1 MPTDQLRFDPDV
13 FHARRVALAAAMG
26 DAPVLLMGHRRQPRN
41 YLANPQPFRQDSTFL
56 YYTGVEEAG
65 AACVIGAGGH
75 TTLYL
80 PERTAADA
88 LWHGTLPTLSEV
100 AATCGAE
107 EGRPIG
113 ELAPGDYAALPVA
126 EPGANAEASRLCGRA
141 LDPSDPLGSSDRTLL
156 DAVIAQ
162 RLTRDWDEVLA
173 MRWACFASK
182 EAHVA
187 AMEATRPGVTD
198 SAIQALIEGVFAL
211 HGMPTA
217 YPSIVTARGEV
228 LHGHATGQALQRGD
242 LLLVDAGAEG
252 PHGYASDITRTWPVS
267 GSFTARQAD
276 VYDAVLAANLAGIET
291 VGPGVAYRDVHFAAC
306 RVLAQALKDWGLLRG
321 DVDGLVEQGA
331 HAVFFPHGVGHL
343 IGLDVHDMELF
354 GDHALYAPQR
364 TRSDQFGLGYLRLN
378 RDLEPGMVVTVEPGL
393 YWSPAILADASLR
406 ARLGD
411 AVEWVV
417 AEQWVGLG
425 GVRIED
431 DVLVTEDG
439 FDVLS
444 EATPKGRAEIEEIVG
459 SGLPPRDR
467 MAPQVAKCQLPEVGV
482 RA

>member
-1 MPTDQLRFDPDV
+1 MTSAQHRFEPSVFADRRRRLAQLV
-13 FHARRVALAAAMG
+13 G
-26 DAPVLLMGHRRQPRN
+26 DRPVLLMGHRQSPRN
-41 YLANPQPFRQDSTFL
+41 YLANPLPFRQDSTLL
-56 YYTGVEEAG
+56 YFTGVEEPG
-65 AACVIGAGGH
+65 SACVIGPGGH

-88 LWHGTLPTLSEV
+88 LWHGPRPSLADV

-107 EGRPIG
+107 AAQPIDALAPSSYLTLPIAEPHGNAHAARIVGKSLDPADPIG
-113 ELAPGDYAALPVA
+113 TGD
-126 EPGANAEASRLCGRA
+126 R
-141 LDPSDPLGSSDRTLL
+141 DLL
-156 DAVIAQ
+156 DAVIQ
-162 RLTRDWDEVLA
+162 LRLTRDWDEVLA
-173 MRWACFASK
+173 MRWAMFATK
-182 EAHVA
+182 EAHVV
-187 AMEATRPGVTD
+187 AMESTRPGVTD
-198 SAIQALIEGVFAL
+198 HAIQALIEGVFAL

-228 LHGHATGQALQRGD
+228 LHGHAVGDVLKRGD

-267 GSFTARQAD
+267 GTFTPRQRD
-276 VYDAVLAANLAGIET
+276 VYAAVLAANEAGIEA
-291 VGPGVAYRDVHFAAC
+291 VAPGVRYMDVHLTAA
-306 RVLAQALKDWGLLRG
+306 RVLTQALKDWGLLRG

-354 GDHALYAPQR
+354 GDAALYPDAN
-364 TRSDQFGLGYLRLN
+364 RSEQFGLGYLRMD
-378 RDLEPGMVVTVEPGL
+378 RDLEEGMVVTIEPGL
-393 YWSPAILADASLR
+393 YWAPAILNDDALR

-411 AVEWVV
+411 SVEWVV

-431 DVLVTEDG
+431 DVLVTSDG

-444 EATPKGRAEIEEIVG
+444 EAIPKAIDEIEEIVG
-459 SGLPPRDR
+459 SGLPPKDR
-467 MAPQVAKCQLPEVGV
+467 MAPAEAKCRIPGVG
-482 RA
+482 

>member
-1 MPTDQLRFDPDV
+1 MSAQHRFDPSV
-13 FHARRVALAAAMG
+13 FHARRRALAQAMG
-26 DAPVLLMGHRRQPRN
+26 GAPVLLVGHHQVPRN
-41 YLANPQPFRQDSTFL
+41 YLANPLPFRQDSTFL
-56 YYTGVEEAG
+56 YYTGVEEPG
-65 AACVIGAGGH
+65 SACVIGDDGH

-88 LWHGTLPTLSEV
+88 LWHGQLPTLADV

-107 EGRPIG
+107 DARPMG
-113 ELAPGDYAALPVA
+113 ELAPGEYATLPVA
-126 EPGANAEASRLCGRA
+126 ESRANAEASRLAGCA
-141 LDPSDPLGSSDRTLL
+141 LDPADLLGTGDRALL
-156 DAVIAQ
+156 DAVIGQ

-173 MRWACFASK
+173 MRWACFVSK
-182 EAHVA
+182 EAHVV
-187 AMEATRPGVTD
+187 AMESTRPGVTD
-198 SAIQALIEGVFAL
+198 TAIQALIEGVFAL

-228 LHGHATGQALQRGD
+228 LHGHATGEALKRGD

-267 GSFTARQAD
+267 GSFTPRQAD
-276 VYDAVLAANLAGIET
+276 VYDAVLAANVAAIEM
-291 VGPGVAYRDVHFAAC
+291 VRPGVNYREVHLGAA
-306 RVLAQALKDWGLLRG
+306 RVLTQALVDWGLLRG
-321 DVDGLVEQGA
+321 DIDGLVEQGA

-354 GDHALYAPQR
+354 GDHALYAPGR
-364 TRSDQFGLGYLRLN
+364 DRSEQFGLGYLRLD
-378 RDLEPGMVVTVEPGL
+378 RDLEPGMVVTIEPGL
-393 YWSPAILADASLR
+393 YWSPAILKDPTLR

-411 AVEWVV
+411 SVEWVV

-425 GVRIED
+425 GIRIED

-444 EATPKGRAEIEEIVG
+444 EATPKKREEIEEIVG
-459 SGLPPRDR
+459 TGLPPKDR
-467 MAPQVAKCQLPEVGV
+467 MAPAEAKCQLPEVGV
-482 RA
+482 RG